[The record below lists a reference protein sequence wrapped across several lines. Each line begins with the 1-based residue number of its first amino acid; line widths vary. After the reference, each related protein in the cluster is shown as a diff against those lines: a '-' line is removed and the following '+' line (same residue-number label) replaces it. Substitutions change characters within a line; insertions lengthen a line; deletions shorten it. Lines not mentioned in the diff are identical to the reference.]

1 MPKITVTLVD
11 HTDSP
16 RLMPLIQKHLEDI
29 FGELLFSQS
38 DPAVVN
44 IRTITTPPKADDQ
57 DLVLHFVNDIASSYV
72 AANMPGTPIKPID
85 GGVTR
90 PWPKKTGSEFYK
102 FPTDINGKSMG
113 QFTAMGYA
121 KLAAHESMHNVTK
134 LDNATL
140 HPQGGVGGSPP
151 HLPVNDANR
160 KAFQAA
166 LGSIPPQLL

>member
-1 MPKITVTLVD
+1 MPQITVTLVD

-29 FGELLFSQS
+29 FTDLLSSQS
-38 DPAVVN
+38 DRAVVN
-44 IRTITTPPKADDQ
+44 IRFMTTPPKAEDQ

-72 AANMPGTPIKPID
+72 AANMPGPPIKTID

-90 PWPKKTGSEFYK
+90 PSPKKTGSEFYK
-102 FPTDINGKSMG
+102 FPADQNGKSLG
-113 QFTAMGYA
+113 QFTAIGYA
-121 KLAAHESMHNVTK
+121 KLAAHESMHNVTR

-140 HPQGGVGGSPP
+140 HPQGGIGGSPP

-166 LGSIPPQLL
+166 LGSIPDQLL